1 MALSSSDI
9 SQMNA
14 QYQGAMMQQQQ
25 QASMI
30 GANMPMADSI
40 VGGGMNRAAA
50 IGGPMASLGLG
61 LAGLDPIS
69 MGLRGGMAGGRFRG
83 MGGSGGGL
91 GGGGGALGG
100 GLGGAGVAMGGAM
113 AVGYGVNQMFSGA
126 QQQQGFNSTMNSTFR
141 FANQYGGQG
150 FNRGGLGDIGGMMAN
165 IFHTAG

>member
-14 QYQGAMMQQQQ
+14 QYMGAMQQQMQ

-30 GANMPMADSI
+30 GSNMPMADSI

-69 MGLRGGMAGGRFRG
+69 MGIRGGMAGARFGAAG
-83 MGGSGGGL
+83 MIGGGL
-91 GGGGGALGG
+91 A
-100 GLGGAGVAMGGAM
+100 GAGVAMGGAM
-113 AVGYGVNQMFSGA
+113 AVGYGVNQMFFGA
-126 QQQQGFNSTMNSTFR
+126 QQQQGFNNTMNSTFL
-141 FANQYGGQG
+141 FT
-150 FNRGGLGDIGGMMAN
+150 FW
-165 IFHTAG
+165 F